1 MFNALQVTFGGD
13 DIARMNRRNRLIS
26 NEWKELIADAR
37 TVFSG
42 RMTYAANFDEYF
54 DVSWWR
60 YLDMVG
66 INAYFPLREVSD
78 IQQHGRGG
86 SIPPAAQRGVF
97 RH

>member
-1 MFNALQVTFGGD
+1 M
-13 DIARMNRRNRLIS
+13 ARMNRRHRLIS

-66 INAYFPLREVSD
+66 INAYFPLREVKLYPVVGWFTVLGTEAA
-78 IQQHGRGG
+78 GRT
-86 SIPPAAQRGVF
+86 SS
-97 RH
+97 H